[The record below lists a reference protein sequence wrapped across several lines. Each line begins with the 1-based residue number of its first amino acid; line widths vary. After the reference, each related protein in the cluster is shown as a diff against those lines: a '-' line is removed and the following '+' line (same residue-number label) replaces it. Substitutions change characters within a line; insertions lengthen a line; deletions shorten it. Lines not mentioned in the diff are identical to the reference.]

1 MNHIKTYKI
10 FESSS
15 SDMDEIREVFTD
27 SDFEEKNIDVVYDIE
42 QEGVQVSLNK
52 NLTVFQN
59 ELSDETTNDL
69 IKSNLERIMMRKK
82 EYLDI
87 HDLIMSKIT
96 YLHDVD
102 IKCVNVIYCMMD
114 NKYEKTY
121 KSLTEYLSENE
132 NMSDFL
138 NFLYS
143 DDKQV
148 VIIMLYFRFR

>member
-1 MNHIKTYKI
+1 MKHVKTYKI

-15 SDMDEIREVFTD
+15 SDMDEIKEVFTD

-42 QEGVQVSLNK
+42 QEGVRVSLNK
-52 NLTVFQN
+52 NFEFQ
-59 ELSDETTNDL
+59 EFTNSEG
-69 IKSNLERIMMRKK
+69 IKNNLERLLMTKE
-82 EYLDI
+82 EYLKL
-87 HDLIMSKIT
+87 HHLIMSKIT
-96 YLHDVD
+96 YLDDVD

-114 NKYEKTY
+114 KKYEQSY

-138 NFLYS
+138 DFLYS

-148 VIIMLYFRFR
+148 VMIMLYFRFR